1 MTFSGLMPTAEY
13 TVSVYALGQDG
24 ESPPLV
30 ETVITSKSIQ
40 LNIYNIQKTNLKV
53 LTRDN

>member
-13 TVSVYALGQDG
+13 TLSVYALGQDG

-30 ETVITSKSIQ
+30 ETVITSKSMQ
-40 LNIYNIQKTNLKV
+40 WNIYNIDFNS
-53 LTRDN
+53 DD